1 MNKDNLLKDDAFLR
15 SQIRKI
21 LTEQNTRI
29 LSETDWGTD
38 DAMYG
43 GGPRLNVFKT
53 LVEPFTDVFKV
64 ATIAAKDIT
73 SAVIDI
79 ADYFIT
85 FDKEK
90 QKNIQER
97 YRQRRKKYSDKMS
110 KAMESTNAAFD
121 SPDAKLLTFM
131 AAPGYHLTKGALGL
145 SWSAAEPVRDK
156 VEDYFGGSLG
166 IGDRDISASTSQDK
180 SPGLMADLK
189 RAFFGEGLDEVDEIE
204 LILIEQEKE
213 KDSAEA
219 APSEKEVKRIAD
231 EYLESSGT
239 NDLVNEFWDAM
250 IEDKESEINDVLDQQ
265 KEKVELV
272 TRLSVATSIESAAE
286 IVQKLSTLGADLSA
300 PFGKVKKLV
309 NSEIEKIKAGSPESE
324 KIIDQL
330 KSHPDAA
337 AFPENAPPESYYP
350 IIEKGLLA
358 TAFGSSVEEAK
369 KSGVSELVRF
379 VAEMDK
385 ADLENLSKMGLRAKE
400 YAALIFKFRDDL
412 LRI

>member
-1 MNKDNLLKDDAFLR
+1 MNKDNLLRNDVFLR

-43 GGPRLNVFKT
+43 GGPRLNIFKT
-53 LVEPFTDVFKV
+53 FVEPFTDVFKV
-64 ATIAAKDIT
+64 ATLAAKDIT
-73 SAVIDI
+73 SAMIDV
-79 ADYFIT
+79 ADYLIT
-85 FDKEK
+85 FNEEK
-90 QKNIQER
+90 KKNIQER

-131 AAPGYHLTKGALGL
+131 AAPGYHLAKGALGL

-156 VEDYFGGSLG
+156 VEDYFGGTLG

-219 APSEKEVKRIAD
+219 APSEEEVRKITD
-231 EYLESSGT
+231 EYLESSGA
-239 NDLVNEFWDAM
+239 NDLVNEFWDTV
-250 IEDKESEINDVLDQQ
+250 IEDKESEISDILKQQ
-265 KEKVELV
+265 REKVELI
-272 TRLSVATSIESAAE
+272 TRLSVATNLGDATD

-300 PFGKVKKLV
+300 PFNKVKEV
-309 NSEIEKIKAGSPESE
+309 IGDEVEKIKSGGPESE
-324 KIIDQL
+324 KIMSQL
-330 KSHPDAA
+330 RSHPDAS
-337 AFPENAPPESYYP
+337 AFPEDAPPELYYP

-369 KSGVSELVRF
+369 KSGVSALIRF

-385 ADLENLSKMGLRAKE
+385 ADLENLSKMSPRAKE
-400 YAALIFKFRDDL
+400 YASLIFKFRDDL
-412 LRI
+412 LSI